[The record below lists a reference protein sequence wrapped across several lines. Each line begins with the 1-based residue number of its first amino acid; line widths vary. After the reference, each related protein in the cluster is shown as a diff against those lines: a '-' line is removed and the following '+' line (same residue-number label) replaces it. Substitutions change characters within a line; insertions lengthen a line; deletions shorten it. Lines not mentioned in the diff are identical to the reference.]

1 MSTTE
6 NNIMLLTDILDA
18 YEAGVLDMSEMARK
32 CYLSEK
38 EKFLNRT
45 TWIHNDELKNQSLL
59 RGMAKKGQKD
69 LLKQTREKL

>member
-1 MSTTE
+1 
-6 NNIMLLTDILDA
+6 MLLTDILDA